1 METENIENLDI
12 ETKMFDNNKILEING
27 EKPDLYLF
35 FKDSL
40 NINKLN
46 NIKYFQNEK
55 DILQIKK
62 TIDTLLKE
70 KKFIAKYDEK
80 SQILT
85 LTFKPTTNEND
96 DFQITLKENKNQII
110 DNMFTQIND
119 LVNSITLKQS
129 ESSQSISL
137 NENIPSISS
146 SRLKE
151 NVKIKILNKEYLQEK
166 ENITF
171 LTFFP
176 SGITITGSWDG
187 KLKIYKTFDI
197 KKKFSEYKAHN
208 SCIMYISIK
217 DDNEF
222 ASCSDIEI
230 KIFNIKEEG
239 NKFIFEI
246 KLFFD
251 NAHNDVINKI
261 LYSKNNNYLFS
272 CSMDNCIK
280 IWDLDNNNENKKIIN
295 EDDNI
300 FCFDFLNNEQ
310 IIISSGVY
318 GTNIYEIIFNNNP
331 LLVNSNKILNFK
343 EATCLS
349 RFGITKM
356 YDDDKL
362 KEFIVCGNF
371 INIISLNEN
380 KIIFTK
386 KFNFTIWDCC
396 FIKDNENEELIL
408 IGNDNIVQ
416 ILSKNQNKYEKG
428 ITMNEFKNKNYF
440 RIIDMGKDVFF
451 IFSSCNDLFS
461 FNYSN
466 SQNYENFDETIKIF

>member
-1 METENIENLDI
+1 MDDNKNDDWEINTNL
-12 ETKMFDNNKILEING
+12 FDENKILEINA
-27 EKPDLYLF
+27 ENATDLLYF
-35 FKDSL
+35 NKSY
-40 NINKLN
+40 NITQLK
-46 NIKYFQNEK
+46 NIEYFQSFNK
-55 DILQIKK
+55 IQKI
-62 TIDTLLKE
+62 KE
-70 KKFIAKYDEK
+70 KIDKLIQGNKYYIELDQK
-80 SQILT
+80 LGILT
-85 LTFKPTTNEND
+85 LKFKPTSNEN
-96 DFQITLKENKNQII
+96 
-110 DNMFTQIND
+110 FTIY
-119 LVNSITLKQS
+119 
-129 ESSQSISL
+129 L
-137 NENIPSISS
+137 NEN
-146 SRLKE
+146 R
-151 NVKIKILNKEYLQEK
+151 NVMINKIFNELNKVVNNYSENRESENSNPNYIDEEESSKTINDIIPNNSIKLLQKNEITEK

-171 LTFFP
+171 LSVFP
-176 SGITITGSWDG
+176 KGNTITGSWDG
-187 KLKIYKTFDI
+187 NLKIYKIFDI
-197 KKKFSEYKAHN
+197 KKKYSEYKAHK
-208 SCIMYISIK
+208 SCVMYISIK
-217 DDNEF
+217 NDNEF

-356 YDDDKL
+356 YDDDTL

>member
-1 METENIENLDI
+1 MDNINNYDI
-12 ETKMFDNNKILEING
+12 KTKLLGNILEIRAENNNTLFYNNRYQLKELQKEKKFQNCRQLIQIKEIIDKLLKDNKLSKTLENNSTILKLSSDEQG
-27 EKPDLYLF
+27 EENKFTLSLYKTVYHL
-35 FKDSL
+35 KNEVSE
-40 NINKLN
+40 ILN
-46 NIKYFQNEK
+46 NIKKKSIIPLILVKENEK
-55 DILQIKK
+55 NTNSNNNEVKK
-62 TIDTLLKE
+62 
-70 KKFIAKYDEK
+70 
-80 SQILT
+80 
-85 LTFKPTTNEND
+85 
-96 DFQITLKENKNQII
+96 
-110 DNMFTQIND
+110 
-119 LVNSITLKQS
+119 
-129 ESSQSISL
+129 
-137 NENIPSISS
+137 
-146 SRLKE
+146 
-151 NVKIKILNKEYLQEK
+151 KILCNTLFLEK

-171 LTFFP
+171 LSVFP
-176 SGITITGSWDG
+176 NGNKITGSWDG
-187 KLKIYKTFDI
+187 NLKIYKIFDI
-197 KKKFSEYKAHN
+197 KKKYSEYKAHK
-208 SCIMYISIK
+208 SCVMYISIK
-217 DDNEF
+217 NDNEF

-343 EATCLS
+343 EANCLS

>member
-1 METENIENLDI
+1 
-12 ETKMFDNNKILEING
+12 
-27 EKPDLYLF
+27 
-35 FKDSL
+35 
-40 NINKLN
+40 
-46 NIKYFQNEK
+46 
-55 DILQIKK
+55 
-62 TIDTLLKE
+62 
-70 KKFIAKYDEK
+70 
-80 SQILT
+80 
-85 LTFKPTTNEND
+85 
-96 DFQITLKENKNQII
+96 
-110 DNMFTQIND
+110 
-119 LVNSITLKQS
+119 
-129 ESSQSISL
+129 
-137 NENIPSISS
+137 
-146 SRLKE
+146 
-151 NVKIKILNKEYLQEK
+151 
-166 ENITF
+166 
-171 LTFFP
+171 
-176 SGITITGSWDG
+176 
-187 KLKIYKTFDI
+187 
-197 KKKFSEYKAHN
+197 
-208 SCIMYISIK
+208 MYISIK
-217 DDNEF
+217 NDNEF

-230 KIFNIKEEG
+230 KIFNIKKEENEFIIE
-239 NKFIFEI
+239 NKLYIE
-246 KLFFD
+246 

-261 LYSKNNNYLFS
+261 LYSENNILFS

-343 EATCLS
+343 EANCLS

-356 YDDDKL
+356 YDDDTL

-416 ILSKNQNKYEKG
+416 ILKTKYNKINNGEFKKIYK
-428 ITMNEFKNKNYF
+428 FKNKNLFRVFNFGKDFYF
-440 RIIDMGKDVFF
+440 ISSWGDLYQLSFSDCVEVYDNSIIIDRK
-451 IFSSCNDLFS
+451 
-461 FNYSN
+461 
-466 SQNYENFDETIKIF
+466 NF

>member
-1 METENIENLDI
+1 MDDNKNDDWEINTNL
-12 ETKMFDNNKILEING
+12 FDENKILEINA
-27 EKPDLYLF
+27 ENATDLLYF
-35 FKDSL
+35 NKSY
-40 NINKLN
+40 NITQLK
-46 NIKYFQNEK
+46 NIEYFQSFNK
-55 DILQIKK
+55 IQKI
-62 TIDTLLKE
+62 KE
-70 KKFIAKYDEK
+70 KIDKLIQGNKYYIELDQK
-80 SQILT
+80 LGILT
-85 LTFKPTTNEND
+85 LKFKPTSNEN
-96 DFQITLKENKNQII
+96 
-110 DNMFTQIND
+110 FTIY
-119 LVNSITLKQS
+119 
-129 ESSQSISL
+129 L
-137 NENIPSISS
+137 NEN
-146 SRLKE
+146 R
-151 NVKIKILNKEYLQEK
+151 NVMINKIFNELNKVVNNSENRESENSNPNYIDEEESSKTINDIIPNNSIKLLQKNEITEK

-171 LTFFP
+171 LSVFP
-176 SGITITGSWDG
+176 KGNTITGSWDG
-187 KLKIYKTFDI
+187 NLKIYKVFDI
-197 KKKFSEYKAHN
+197 KKKYTVYKAHK
-208 SCIMYISIK
+208 SCVMYISIK
-217 DDNEF
+217 NDNEF

-343 EATCLS
+343 EANCLS